1 MKIRDVKYSIKP
13 DIENIITL
21 SLNVSMFKRNL
32 TDLINFVY
40 LNLIQNISNI
50 NCMVSR
56 TILILK
62 NIDVEKILNII
73 INQLLSEA
81 HV

>member
-1 MKIRDVKYSIKP
+1 LKIRDVKYSIKP